1 MMLNF
6 SKNYNNKAR
15 FFYLAIFFICI
26 VLIFIQKNNNYSFF
40 THINKL
46 LLIKQNINQNQ
57 QLSIQNLE
65 EQNLILKSQ
74 LHELQTKINIKN
86 NLNKKYQILSTL
98 NMDYISINQ
107 NGAFIV
113 ANSDN
118 NSFSLYDLVVDR
130 NGFLIGKIVAINKQ
144 FNLVKIQMIIDGK
157 SFIPV
162 KTQKTSTYGVL
173 SNNSFCENGLSF
185 ENSTGN
191 IENGE
196 TIMTSG
202 EENLTPYGILIGKID
217 KQDKINCVKHFA
229 QINNTDNLS
238 VIKTKSYQELEQLL
252 KGK

>member
-1 MMLNF
+1 ML
-6 SKNYNNKAR
+6 
-15 FFYLAIFFICI
+15 L
-26 VLIFIQKNNNYSFF
+26 IQKNNNYSLI
-40 THINKL
+40 TPINKSL
-46 LLIKQNINQNQ
+46 QFIQNNKINKQIT
-57 QLSIQNLE
+57 IQNLE

-107 NGAFIV
+107 NGAFII
-113 ANSDN
+113 ATSENDDISLN
-118 NSFSLYDLVVDR
+118 NLVIDK
-130 NGFLIGKIVAINKQ
+130 NGFLIGRIVAINKQ

-196 TIMTSG
+196 IIMTSG
-202 EENLTPYGILIGKID
+202 EENLTPQGILVGKID

-238 VIKTKSYQELEQLL
+238 VIKTKSYQELDQLL
-252 KGK
+252 KDK